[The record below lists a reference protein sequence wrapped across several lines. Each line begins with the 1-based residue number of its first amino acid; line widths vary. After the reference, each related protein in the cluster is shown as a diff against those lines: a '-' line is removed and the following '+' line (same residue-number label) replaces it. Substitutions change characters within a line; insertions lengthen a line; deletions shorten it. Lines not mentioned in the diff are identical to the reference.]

1 MTAADTPSGTSPDA
15 YPFGRVRPPDE
26 AFLARQAPEAP
37 IEPDL
42 PIVDTHHHLWDR
54 RTAGRR
60 GGEPPIGRYLLDELM
75 ADIRSG
81 HNVVQTVFLECHSM
95 YRAGGPVEM
104 RPVGEVEFV
113 AGVAAMSE
121 SGAYGPERVA
131 AGIVGFADLA
141 LGDRVAPV
149 LEAQI
154 AAGGGR
160 FRGVRFSAAWDA
172 DPVIGNSHGVAGLG
186 LYREPAVI
194 EGVRRLAA
202 HGLSLDAWC
211 FHPQLADVAALAR
224 AVPEATIVLNHVGG
238 PLAYGRYAG
247 RAEEVHAAWKP
258 AMAEIAACPNVFVK
272 LGGQV
277 MRLGAFPYPTAG
289 APPSSEAMAA
299 HWRPWVGT
307 CIELFGAGRCMFE
320 SNFPVDRMGTGWVPL
335 WNAFKRIAADA
346 SAGEK
351 AALFAGTARRA
362 YRLETP

>member
-1 MTAADTPSGTSPDA
+1 VTAPTDQPAA
-15 YPFGRVRPPDE
+15 YPFGRVRPPD
-26 AFLARQAPEAP
+26 AAWLARQAPEAP

-54 RTAGRR
+54 RDAGRR
-60 GGEPPIGRYLLDELM
+60 VGEPPIGRYLLDELM
-75 ADIRSG
+75 EDIRSG

-95 YRAGGPVEM
+95 YRAAGPVEM

-121 SGAYGPERVA
+121 SGVYGPQRAA

-141 LGDRVAPV
+141 LGDAVAPV

-172 DPVIGNSHGVAGLG
+172 DPVIGNSHGVTGLG
-186 LYREPAVI
+186 LYREPKVV
-194 EGVRRLAA
+194 EGLRRLASL
-202 HGLSLDAWC
+202 GLSLDAWC
-211 FHPQLADVAALAR
+211 FHPQLADATALAR

-238 PLAYGRYAG
+238 PLGYGPYAG
-247 RAEEVHAAWKP
+247 RTDAVFEAWKP
-258 AMAEIAACPNVFVK
+258 AMAELASCPNVFVK

-277 MRLGAFPYPTAG
+277 MRLGAWPYPSAE
-289 APPSSEAMAA
+289 PPPTSERMADL
-299 HWRPWVGT
+299 WRPWVGT
-307 CIELFGAGRCMFE
+307 CIELFGPDRCLFE
-320 SNFPVDRMGTGWVPL
+320 SNFPVDKMGTGWVQL
-335 WNAFKRIAADA
+335 WNAFKRLAAGG
-346 SAGEK
+346 SAAEK